1 MVIFKCP
8 VCGKNLI
15 ENGSGLKCDAGH
27 NFDRSRNGYYNLLMT
42 NTGRHGDDRMMV
54 RARSSFLDSG
64 YYQPLLDGLSDN
76 ILNHLSSGILVDAG
90 CGEGYYTGGISEKL
104 KSAGIH
110 AEIIAVDISKTAVD
124 TAAKRRGAAAY
135 AVASVYD
142 LPLHDASADAIL
154 NIFAPFSIGEYKRIL
169 KEGGKI
175 FCVIPLER
183 HLFGLKKLIYDHP
196 YINEVKPYQ
205 TSGLI
210 LTEEHDIKY
219 SFVLHSNQDIMNLFM
234 MTPYYYTTGEEDQ
247 NKIKNASFLETEAE
261 FRILTY
267 KRK

>member
-110 AEIIAVDISKTAVD
+110 AEIIAVDISKTAID

-247 NKIKNASFLETEAE
+247 NKIKNTSFLETEAE